1 MVALDSLFRIFFYNQ
16 GENMLVL
23 CATVKYIS
31 DMSRELSFYLLV
43 LNLVVFVL
51 DAKVTFELADF
62 AALVKDQ
69 VLEHQGLPANLLAPR
84 HHLVQTAC
92 TLHLHAEFPKLLDR
106 LLVSASGL
114 ADGLALTATE
124 AQVRIGLVPH
134 HFLELELRGDDLA
147 ATLGSPVTPPW
158 VHEGCE
164 CFDS

>member
-1 MVALDSLFRIFFYNQ
+1 
-16 GENMLVL
+16 
-23 CATVKYIS
+23 
-31 DMSRELSFYLLV
+31 MSSYLLV

-51 DAKVTFELADF
+51 DAKVALELSDF

-69 VLEHQGLPANLLAPR
+69 VLEHQGLPADLLAPR
-84 HHLVQTAC
+84 HHLVQTAR

-124 AQVRIGLVPH
+124 AEVRVGLVPH
-134 HFLELELRGDDLA
+134 HFLKLELRGDDFA
-147 ATLGSPVTPPW
+147 ATLGSSVTPPW
-158 VHEGCE
+158 VHEGRE